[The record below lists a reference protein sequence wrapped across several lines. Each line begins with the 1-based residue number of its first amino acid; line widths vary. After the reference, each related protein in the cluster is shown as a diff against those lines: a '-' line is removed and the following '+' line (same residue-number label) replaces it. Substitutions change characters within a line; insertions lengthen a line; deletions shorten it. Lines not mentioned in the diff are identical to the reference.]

1 MQLRGKAKG
10 WSPFQSPPRGV
21 LRLWRHLCRDLFAGD
36 ASWRTDKWSQNPRIP
51 CGTFGAVWLHRV
63 SYFRFRISFFIKFR
77 WGAQGSFED
86 SVGDFTLPVSSCRK
100 VLVCAECSFC
110 NAEASSGKK
119 CDILGLSCT
128 SFSFTLG
135 RDLTFAAFDAGLL
148 ERVRKVLNLYHN

>member
-1 MQLRGKAKG
+1 M
-10 WSPFQSPPRGV
+10 
-21 LRLWRHLCRDLFAGD
+21 
-36 ASWRTDKWSQNPRIP
+36 
-51 CGTFGAVWLHRV
+51 
-63 SYFRFRISFFIKFR
+63 
-77 WGAQGSFED
+77 
-86 SVGDFTLPVSSCRK
+86 GDFTLPVSSCRN

-148 ERVRKVLNLYHN
+148 ERVRKVLNLYHNNNDNNNNDSNNNNDNSNNDNNNDNSNIIITLIIMITIIMITIMIVIIISHLHVCKTDVPLSSVQASIASGSALVWGVADS

>member
-1 MQLRGKAKG
+1 M
-10 WSPFQSPPRGV
+10 
-21 LRLWRHLCRDLFAGD
+21 
-36 ASWRTDKWSQNPRIP
+36 
-51 CGTFGAVWLHRV
+51 
-63 SYFRFRISFFIKFR
+63 
-77 WGAQGSFED
+77 
-86 SVGDFTLPVSSCRK
+86 GDFTLPVSSGRK

-148 ERVRKVLNLYHN
+148 ERVRKVLNLYHNNNHNDNNDNNIDNSNNNNNDNGNI